1 MKIMKKKVGIV
12 KEMKRMKMKSVEMKR
27 MIIWRRYSEKLPR
40 WTRMKNSIWAMN
52 LKILMKR

>member
-12 KEMKRMKMKSVEMKR
+12 KEMKRIKSVEMKR